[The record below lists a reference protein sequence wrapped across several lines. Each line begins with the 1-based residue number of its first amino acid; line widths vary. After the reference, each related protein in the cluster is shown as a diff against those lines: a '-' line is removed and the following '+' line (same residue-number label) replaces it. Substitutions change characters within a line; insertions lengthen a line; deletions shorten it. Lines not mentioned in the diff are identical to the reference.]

1 MRMMRLLSITVS
13 CTATIVALLSTA
25 GAAQQKV
32 PFRGDTPI
40 APSGIPKI
48 PLLDQPVVY
57 DTAEG
62 QRIRVVVHASG
73 LSHPWSLAFL
83 PDPSTALGT
92 GPSTPLGTG
101 GVTMLVTERDGRL
114 RVIRNGVLDPKAVE
128 GLPTIRRAGLSG
140 LMDVVLH
147 PQFASEQLRLSLVRE
162 AAQRERV
169 GHCDRA
175 RQVEWQGR

>member
-13 CTATIVALLSTA
+13 CTAAIVALLSTA

-48 PLLDQPVVY
+48 PLPDQPVVY

-62 QRIRVVVHASG
+62 QQIRVVVHASG

-83 PDPSTALGT
+83 PDG
-92 GPSTPLGTG
+92 
-101 GVTMLVTERDGRL
+101 TMLVTERDGRL

-128 GLPTIRRAGLSG
+128 GLPTIRRDCASGKGTGLRYRSSPFHWGSSG
-140 LMDVVLH
+140 W
-147 PQFASEQLRLSLVRE
+147 ACSS
-162 AAQRERV
+162 
-169 GHCDRA
+169 
-175 RQVEWQGR
+175 